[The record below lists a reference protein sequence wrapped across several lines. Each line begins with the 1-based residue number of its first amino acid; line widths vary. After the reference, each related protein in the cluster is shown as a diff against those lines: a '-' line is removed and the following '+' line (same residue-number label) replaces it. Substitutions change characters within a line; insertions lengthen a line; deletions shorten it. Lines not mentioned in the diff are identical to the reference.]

1 MGRTLPY
8 GLELEAGST
17 AYDDN
22 AKEDA
27 DFVSLSFNIAR
38 FHQQQYV
45 QQPVLVS
52 DKAFALIDITGRR
65 FEKVRRQ
72 NKIVKQVATEEQGGG
87 LTVKF
92 R

>member
-1 MGRTLPY
+1 
-8 GLELEAGST
+8 
-17 AYDDN
+17 
-22 AKEDA
+22 
-27 DFVSLSFNIAR
+27 
-38 FHQQQYV
+38 V

-52 DKAFALIDITGRR
+52 DKAFALMDITDRR

-72 NKIVKQVATEEQGGG
+72 NKIVKQVASEEQGGG

>member
-1 MGRTLPY
+1 MMMMPRKMQTSSPLASILP
-8 GLELEAGST
+8 ASI
-17 AYDDN
+17 N
-22 AKEDA
+22 
-27 DFVSLSFNIAR
+27 SN
-38 FHQQQYV
+38 V

-52 DKAFALIDITGRR
+52 DKAFALMEITDRR

-72 NKIVKQVATEEQGGG
+72 NKIVKQVDTEEQGGG